1 MFVNSKNAIYGVFYI
16 LLNTIY
22 SLCYNRL
29 MVRNPYNKMLTS
41 TKINIFTIVF
51 TIVLIAFGFILMR
64 NDGFGPEY
72 VLYTDENTGVVSQG
86 YTEKTSI
93 YTITF
98 IYALVSII
106 VGIAVICIRH
116 DMLGVISGI
125 LILAF
130 IFFLLTVGIT
140 RTVDPNSTKPV
151 YNEERFTLT
160 TMVVNQ
166 LNIGEK

>member
-1 MFVNSKNAIYGVFYI
+1 
-16 LLNTIY
+16 
-22 SLCYNRL
+22 

-41 TKINIFTIVF
+41 TKINLFTIFF
-51 TIVLIAFGFILMR
+51 TIVLIAFGFILMK

-72 VLYTDENTGVVSQG
+72 VLYTDENTGVVADG

-93 YTITF
+93 FTITF

-106 VGIAVICIRH
+106 IGIAVICIRH
-116 DMLGVISGI
+116 DALGVVSGL

-130 IFFLLTVGIT
+130 IFFLLTVG
-140 RTVDPNSTKPV
+140 VTKTANGKPGKMV
-151 YNEERFTLT
+151 VNEEKFTLT

-166 LNIGEK
+166 FNSGEK